1 MLGLIV
7 HGLLC
12 GAPDVKAI
20 WRRSGPLNEAQRRA
34 IGLIRREPSG
44 RLIMPGYDAINDLI
58 NAIDPKELAAALNAW
73 LDANNDTLP
82 KSLAI
87 DGKDLGHG
95 LGAIVTLCRHEDGRP
110 LAMESYSGE
119 KGDCELPISQQLLEA
134 NAGVL
139 QNAVVTGDAINC
151 QKKRPA
157 SSLKAART
165 MSLR

>member
-1 MLGLIV
+1 
-7 HGLLC
+7 
-12 GAPDVKAI
+12 
-20 WRRSGPLNEAQRRA
+20 
-34 IGLIRREPSG
+34 
-44 RLIMPGYDAINDLI
+44 MPGYDAINDLI

-73 LDANNDTLP
+73 LDANNATLP

-87 DGKDLGHG
+87 DGKALGHG

-110 LAMESYSGE
+110 LPMESYSGE